1 MTPTDAP
8 ATPQQPGHHR
18 WLQPTE
24 PIARTATTA
33 VARPLLR
40 MRWEALTY
48 LHWAVDPQVVA
59 DQLPAGLS
67 PDVHEGRTYVGLIP
81 FRMAGIGLSPAG
93 VPLPQGT
100 FPETNVRTYVVGPD
114 GGRGVYFHSLDITRL
129 APTTVARVGYQLPY
143 CFSAM
148 HIDRRGDRVGYLTRR
163 RWPSPRGA
171 HSRTVIELGD
181 RLADDEITPLD
192 DFLSARWSLYAASPT
207 GAILRALVDHG
218 PWPLRHARV
227 VVSEDELMA
236 AAGYHLDVA
245 HPDHVRYG
253 GDVDVRVGPPRRVG

>member
-1 MTPTDAP
+1 MTTTSTSPRDWA
-8 ATPQQPGHHR
+8 
-18 WLQPTE
+18 QPTE

-33 VARPLLR
+33 VPRPLLR

-59 DQLPAGLS
+59 DELPEGLS
-67 PDVHEGRTYVGLIP
+67 PDIHEGRTYVGLIP

-129 APTTVARVGYQLPY
+129 APTSVARLGYQLPY

-148 HIDRRGDRVGYLTRR
+148 RIDRRGDQVGYLTRR

-171 HSRTVIELGD
+171 HSRVVVEVGEQLN
-181 RLADDEITPLD
+181 DDEITPLD

-227 VVSEDELMA
+227 VVGEDELMA
-236 AAGYHLDVA
+236 AAGYHLDVTR
-245 HPDHVRYG
+245 PDHVRYG